1 MGNLKR
7 VMISLPNQLLQE
19 VDGYVKKSSGNR
31 SEFIREAMK
40 SYLEEKKRQEI
51 REQDARRVPVGA
63 RPPRR
68 RAARGTRTRLVYVS
82 PLKALSYDV
91 EKNLRA
97 PLRGI
102 GADVTSAIRTGDTP
116 QKERAAWSATRPTCS
131 SPRPSRCT

>member
-51 REQDARRVPVGA
+51 REQ
-63 RPPRR
+63 
-68 RAARGTRTRLVYVS
+68 
-82 PLKALSYDV
+82 LKSGYL
-91 EKNLRA
+91 EM
-97 PLRGI
+97 
-102 GADVTSAIRTGDTP
+102 SAINLQLADEGIKCDG
-116 QKERAAWSATRPTCS
+116 PTIYFYEEKLAES
-131 SPRPSRCT
+131 E